1 MYDANVTKRIYR
13 KRIKLLS
20 EDNLKE
26 VGDFIAFLESKRKRL
41 HRKKKIHYPKQSEF
55 VKVQLIWRISTIN
68 MYMDKYIFVD
78 AWHGLL
84 SRIERH
90 AS

>member
-1 MYDANVTKRIYR
+1 MIRMLQRESIE

-41 HRKKKIHYPKQSEF
+41 HRKKEDPLSK
-55 VKVQLIWRISTIN
+55 TIGICEGPTDLA
-68 MYMDKYIFVD
+68 DKHNKYVY
-78 AWHGLL
+78 G
-84 SRIERH
+84 
-90 AS
+90 

>member
-1 MYDANVTKRIYR
+1 MIRMLQREYIE

-41 HRKKKIHYPKQSEF
+41 HRKKEDPLSK
-55 VKVQLIWRISTIN
+55 TIGICEGPTDLA
-68 MYMDKYIFVD
+68 DKHNKYVY
-78 AWHGLL
+78 G
-84 SRIERH
+84 
-90 AS
+90 